1 MTEHDDHDLE
11 ERFHALRR
19 DEAAAAPAFRATL
32 AAARARPGKTPRRRA
47 LGFAAVA
54 AIVAS
59 VAVAVLAIRHRL
71 PNDLATVRLK
81 TPTDFLLALPNEDL
95 LRTVPQLG
103 RVTITLDRR
112 TP

>member
-1 MTEHDDHDLE
+1 MTEHDDHDLGD
-11 ERFHALRR
+11 RFHALRR
-19 DEAAAAPAFRATL
+19 DDAAIAPAFRATL
-32 AAARARPGKTPRRRA
+32 AAARAHGARKPQRRA
-47 LGFAAVA
+47 LGFAVA
-54 AIVAS
+54 GIIVAS

-81 TPTDFLLALPNEDL
+81 APTDFLLALPNEDL

>member
-11 ERFHALRR
+11 QRFHAQRR
-19 DEAAAAPAFRATL
+19 VESAVAPSFRATL
-32 AAARARPGKTPRRRA
+32 SAARARLATTPRRRP
-47 LGFAAVA
+47 LGLVAAAVV
-54 AIVAS
+54 IAS
-59 VAVAVLAIRHRL
+59 VAIAVLVIRRNL

-81 TPTDFLLALPNEDL
+81 APTDFLLALPNEEL
-95 LRTVPQLG
+95 LRTVPELG

>member
-1 MTEHDDHDLE
+1 MTEHDDHDLGD
-11 ERFHALRR
+11 RFHALRR
-19 DEAAAAPAFRATL
+19 DDAAIAPAFHATL
-32 AAARARPGKTPRRRA
+32 AAARARPVTTSRRRE
-47 LGFAAVA
+47 LGFAVA
-54 AIVAS
+54 GIIVAS

-71 PNDLATVRLK
+71 PNDLATLRLK